1 MSEKKYPEEF
11 KREMVRQFHGS
22 GQTQT
27 DYAKKNGLKVK
38 TFSRWVR
45 EDWSQRPKEEQDHMA
60 RIVELEKQ
68 NRELRMEREILKKAA
83 AFFAKESR

>member
-27 DYAKKNGLKVK
+27 DYAKKKGLKLK

-45 EDWSQRPKEEQDHMA
+45 EDWSQRPKEEQDLVTTAQRRA
-60 RIVELEKQ
+60 RPFGPD
-68 NRELRMEREILKKAA
+68 NRARKTEP
-83 AFFAKESR
+83 